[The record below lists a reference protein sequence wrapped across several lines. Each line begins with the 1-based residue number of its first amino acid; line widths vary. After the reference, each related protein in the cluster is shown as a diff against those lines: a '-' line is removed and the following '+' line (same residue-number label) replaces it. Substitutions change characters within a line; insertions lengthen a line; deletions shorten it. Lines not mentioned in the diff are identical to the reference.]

1 MCLGAYDGAT
11 DMYRDWIY
19 QDGIPIQ
26 GFLNSWLFGSVLL
39 QHMAKGLP
47 TTENGRDRVIYDMYD
62 HPFDD
67 ECQRRRSPFWEFHR
81 VDIPVLSIGVW
92 GKGRP
97 FTCAVILKPI
107 GS

>member
-47 TTENGRDRVIYDMYD
+47 MTENGRDHVIYDMYA

-67 ECQRRRSPFWEFHR
+67 EWQRRRSPFWEFHR